1 MKKTIIAS
9 VYVLVLLVSFKLA
22 FTYLYNES
30 IIDDYEENDYSSDV
44 DPLLFANWIQPYLAH
59 YNMGNIHYQN
69 KDYQS
74 AIEEY
79 NQALEENPSKEQE
92 CSVRIN
98 LALAMIATLG
108 EDYDSEENVEA
119 SIEKLTEARN
129 VLLQDGCATENGD
142 GHSETAEKLKK
153 EIDDLLDE
161 LKKNQTSQPNNSNDP
176 QDNPDDPQNGDD
188 YEQDI
193 KQKLQQQQNQSYQE
207 RNEML
212 NMYDEF
218 DSDMNFDADGRVW

>member
-44 DPLLFANWIQPYLAH
+44 NPLFFANWIQPYLAH

-207 RNEML
+207 RNKML

-218 DSDMNFDADGRVW
+218 DSDMDFDADGRVW

>member
-79 NQALEENPSKEQE
+79 NQALEEIPSKEQE

>member
-142 GHSETAEKLKK
+142 GHSGTAEKLKK

-188 YEQDI
+188 HEQDI